1 MKVSKYVLVD
11 EDIPIKSVKLLQL
24 KLGYKTKKQLY
35 IVCTSYKEGE
45 LFHIIKSNYI
55 DHHYKNCYV
64 VAIARTKEK
73 AIDYVAQLIDELYNI
88 KTKTYDML
96 MR

>member
-1 MKVSKYVLVD
+1 MKVSKDILVD
-11 EDIPIKSVKLLQL
+11 EAITIKFVSLLQL
-24 KLGYKTKKQLY
+24 KLGYKAKKRLY

-45 LFHIIKSNYI
+45 LFHIIQSNYI
-55 DHHYKNCYV
+55 DHHYNNCYI
-64 VAIARTKEK
+64 VAIAKTKEK
-73 AIDYVAQLIDELYNI
+73 AIGYVVQLIDELYNR